1 MGKKVVEIKNLYKKY
16 KDAIILNK
24 VNLEL
29 EEGKIYGIV
38 GRNGSG
44 KSMLFKTICG
54 LINPTEGEVKVFGE
68 DIAGGNFPKNTGV
81 IIEAPGFLPQ
91 YSGFNNLKLLAS
103 INNVA
108 TDEDIKKVIGLV
120 GLNPED
126 KKPVKKFSLG
136 MKQRLGIAQAIME
149 KPKLLILDEPMNG
162 LDSSGVEDIRNLIKE
177 YKSTGVTIIL
187 SSHNKEDIEIL
198 CDEVFNMEN
207 GVLTSGKTEKS
218 KN

>member
-1 MGKKVVEIKNLYKKY
+1 MGNKVVEIKNLYKKY

-68 DIAGGNFPKNTGV
+68 DISNGSFPKNTGV

-108 TDEDIKKVIGLV
+108 TDEDIKKVIDLV

-207 GVLTSGKTEKS
+207 GVLTSAKTEKS

>member
-1 MGKKVVEIKNLYKKY
+1 MGNKVVEIKNLYKKY
-16 KDAIILNK
+16 KDAVILNK

-68 DIAGGNFPKNTGV
+68 DIANGNFPKNTGV

-108 TDEDIKKVIGLV
+108 TDEDIKKVIDLV

-207 GVLTSGKTEKS
+207 GVLTSAKTEKS